1 MVKDN
6 TKKINLYSIR
16 YKNSMQPVD
25 WKYYTK
31 FYPNKPKAIQQLR
44 LHTGLGLKEA
54 KEVVDE
60 IYLKVENGEVERRA
74 DNTVYSQ
81 AAYDKHAQMRREDM
95 MTYSSQKREKVK
107 KSGPTIGQGIGC
119 GCFTILYI
127 FFGTIFK
134 VTSNY
139 SKKRW

>member
-60 IYLKVENGEVERRA
+60 IFARVERGEIERQE
-74 DNTVYSQ
+74 DNTEYSQ
-81 AAYDKHAQMRREDM
+81 AAYDNCYEMSRE
-95 MTYSSQKREKVK
+95 EKGSYYDNDEWKTVGTAVGK
-107 KSGPTIGQGIGC
+107 GIGC
-119 GCFTILYI
+119 GCFTVLSI
-127 FFGTIFK
+127 FFGTIF
-134 VTSNY
+134 TLTGNY
-139 SKKRW
+139 SKKRRR